1 MNKVYFLNRLA
12 IVILLAG
19 AANGAANSQEL
30 GRPGPVA
37 NDLIRPGDRLRF
49 QIVEDGD
56 PPVEIVVSKDGL
68 VEVPYLGSISVNGL
82 GMPEFGL
89 KLKTGLEQDFYVQA
103 TVRLSLM
110 ERPERSTNRGRIYIS
125 GQVRRIGMVEIDKSE
140 NNTAGK
146 IILANGGLSD
156 FADAKKIKIFHTNAA
171 GVVETKIVDLK
182 EVLERGRIDLDVP
195 VYDGD
200 LVVVDSKIV
209 NW

>member
-1 MNKVYFLNRLA
+1 MNRIYRSNGLA
-12 IVILLAG
+12 MVSLFALVAILMGNA
-19 AANGAANSQEL
+19 QEV
-30 GRPGPVA
+30 GRPVA
-37 NDLIRPGDRLRF
+37 VASDLLRPGDRLRF
-49 QIVEDGD
+49 QIVEDSD
-56 PPVEIVVSKDGL
+56 PPVEIVVSKDG
-68 VEVPYLGSISVNGL
+68 VVDVPYLGSMNVNGM
-82 GMPEFGL
+82 GMTEFGL

-110 ERPERSTNRGRIYIS
+110 ERPERSTSRGRIYIS

-156 FADAKKIKIFHTNAA
+156 FADAKKIKIFHTNTA

-200 LVVVDSKIV
+200 LLVVDSKIV

>member
-1 MNKVYFLNRLA
+1 MVSLFALVA
-12 IVILLAG
+12 ILMGNAREV
-19 AANGAANSQEL
+19 
-30 GRPGPVA
+30 GRPVAFA
-37 NDLIRPGDRLRF
+37 NDLLRPGDRLRF
-49 QIVEDGD
+49 QIVEDSD
-56 PPVEIVVSKDGL
+56 PPVEMVVSKDG
-68 VEVPYLGSISVNGL
+68 VVDVPYLGSMNVNGM
-82 GMPEFGL
+82 GMTEFGL

-156 FADAKKIKIFHTNAA
+156 FADAKKIKIFHTNTA

-200 LVVVDSKIV
+200 LLVVDSKIV

>member
-1 MNKVYFLNRLA
+1 MTKLHRTNGLA
-12 IVILLAG
+12 LLILLAFLVVG
-19 AANGAANSQEL
+19 RAATQEV
-30 GRPGPVA
+30 GRSVVGPS
-37 NDLIRPGDRLRF
+37 DLLRPGDRLRF

-56 PPVEIVVSKDGL
+56 SPVEIVVSKDGL

-82 GMPEFGL
+82 GMSEFVL

-156 FADAKKIKIFHTNAA
+156 FADARKIKIFHTNAA
-171 GVVETKIVDLK
+171 GVVETKTVDLK

-200 LVVVDSKIV
+200 LLVVDSKIV

>member
-1 MNKVYFLNRLA
+1 MNRIYRSNGLA
-12 IVILLAG
+12 MVSLFALVAILMGNAR
-19 AANGAANSQEL
+19 EV
-30 GRPGPVA
+30 GRPVAFA
-37 NDLIRPGDRLRF
+37 NDLLRPGDRLRF
-49 QIVEDGD
+49 QIVEDSD
-56 PPVEIVVSKDGL
+56 PPVEMVVSKDG
-68 VEVPYLGSISVNGL
+68 VVDVPYLGSMNVNGM
-82 GMPEFGL
+82 GMTEFGL

-156 FADAKKIKIFHTNAA
+156 FADAKKIKIFHTNTA

-200 LVVVDSKIV
+200 LLVVDSKIV